1 MHPTLRA
8 RFNADFTDARYEEL
22 LRVANETERWPVDF
36 RISESPIF
44 LTPAFTNEIVA
55 AANGIVA
62 QVRTPEFARHAATA
76 IPPGLEVP
84 GETPHPTFLQVDF
97 AVCEQNGRLT
107 PRLIEL
113 QGFPSLYGFQIFL
126 LRCMRHAYPAIPA
139 DWQPFF
145 GGLDEHSYLEM
156 LRKVIVGDSDPE
168 SVVLLEIE
176 PEKQN
181 TRIDFACTETLL
193 GTAIVSLTDVER
205 RGNELFYQR
214 DGRDVRIERIYNRVI
229 FDELL
234 RRPDLSFGFSFQHE
248 IDAKWIGHP
257 NWYFRISKH
266 SLPFL
271 KTEHTSPAYF
281 ADQFPA
287 DESLGDYVLKPL
299 YSFSGLGVDLEPT
312 PEKLR
317 ALPDPGAWILQQKV
331 NYADIIPTIDGS
343 RSKAEIRMMYLW
355 PDGGEP
361 ILVNNLVRMSQGAM
375 MGVKF
380 NKNKTWVGSSIALH
394 QHSAA

>member
-1 MHPTLRA
+1 MHPQQRQ
-8 RFNADFTDARYEEL
+8 RFNADFTPQRYEEL
-22 LRVANETERWPVDF
+22 LRVANESERWPVDF
-36 RISESPIF
+36 RIAETPIF
-44 LTPAFTNEIVA
+44 LSAAFTTEIEQA
-55 AANGIVA
+55 AREIVA
-62 QVRTPEFARHAATA
+62 QVRTPAFTKRAASA
-76 IPPGLEVP
+76 IPPGLDVP
-84 GETPHPTFLQVDF
+84 DETPHPAFIQVDF

-126 LRCMRHAYPAIPA
+126 LHAMRHAYPAITP

-145 GGLDEHSYLEM
+145 GGLDEHSYVEM
-156 LRKVIVGDSDPE
+156 LRQVIVGDADPQ

-181 TRIDFACTETLL
+181 TRIDFVCTETLL
-193 GTAIVSLTDVER
+193 GIAIVSLTEVER

-248 IDAKWIGHP
+248 IDAKWVGHP

-271 KTEHTSPAYF
+271 KTAHTSRAFF
-281 ADQFPA
+281 ADEFPR
-287 DESLGDYVLKPL
+287 DESLADFVLKPL
-299 YSFSGLGVDLEPT
+299 YSFAGLGVDLEPT
-312 PEKLR
+312 PAKLHT
-317 ALPDPGAWILQQKV
+317 LPDPHAWILQEKV
-331 NYADIIPTIDGS
+331 NYADFVPTPDGS
-343 RSKAEIRMMYLW
+343 LSKAEIRMMFLW
-355 PDGGEP
+355 PEGGEP
-361 ILVNNLVRMSQGAM
+361 LLVNNLVRMSQGAM

-380 NKNKTWVGSSIALH
+380 NKDKTWVGSSIALH
-394 QHSAA
+394 Q

>member
-1 MHPTLRA
+1 MHPEMRA
-8 RFNADFTDARYEEL
+8 RFNAEFTAERYDEL
-22 LRVANETERWPVDF
+22 LRIANETERWPVDF
-36 RISESPIF
+36 RISETPVF
-44 LTPAFTNEIVA
+44 LTPAFANEVSQ
-55 AANGIVA
+55 AANELVR
-62 QVRTPEFARHAATA
+62 QVRTAEFAEHARTA
-76 IPPGLEVP
+76 IPPGLEVRD
-84 GETPHPTFLQVDF
+84 ETAHPTFLQVDF
-97 AVCEQNGRLT
+97 AICEHHGRLV

-126 LRCMRHAYPAIPA
+126 LRCMRHAYPSIPA
-139 DWQPFF
+139 DWHSLFNGF
-145 GGLDEHSYLEM
+145 DDHSYLD
-156 LRKVIVGDSDPE
+156 LLGRVILGDADPE
-168 SVVLLEIE
+168 NVVLLEIE

-193 GTAIVSLTDVER
+193 GVAPVSLTEITR

-248 IDAKWIGHP
+248 VDVTWVGHP

-271 KTEHTSPAYF
+271 KTAHTSRAYF
-281 ADQFPA
+281 ADEFPLDAHLA
-287 DESLGDYVLKPL
+287 DFVLKPL
-299 YSFSGLGVDLEPT
+299 YSFAGLGVDLEPT
-312 PEKLR
+312 PEKLH
-317 ALPDPGAWILQQKV
+317 ALRDPHAWILQEKV
-331 NYADIIPTIDGS
+331 KYAEFVPTPDGPK
-343 RSKAEIRMMYLW
+343 SKAEIRMMFLW

-361 ILVNNLVRMSQGAM
+361 ILVNNLIRMSQGAM

-394 QHSAA
+394 QG

>member
-1 MHPTLRA
+1 MHPEMRA
-8 RFNADFTDARYEEL
+8 RFNADFTSDRFDEL
-22 LRVANETERWPVDF
+22 LRIANETERWPVDF
-36 RISESPIF
+36 RISETPIF
-44 LTPAFTNEIVA
+44 LTPAFTLEVSQ
-55 AANGIVA
+55 AANELVRKL
-62 QVRTPEFARHAATA
+62 RTPEFAEHARAA

-84 GETPHPTFLQVDF
+84 DETPHPAFLQVDF
-97 AVCEQNGRLT
+97 AICEQNGRLV

-126 LRCMRHAYPAIPA
+126 LRCMRHAYPAIPD
-139 DWQPFF
+139 DWAPFF
-145 GGLDEHSYLEM
+145 NGYTEASYTEL
-156 LRKVIVGDSDPE
+156 LRRVIVGDADPE
-168 SVVLLEIE
+168 TVVLLEIE

-193 GTAIVSLTDVER
+193 GVAPVSLTEVSR

-234 RRPDLSFGFSFQHE
+234 RRPDLSFGFGFQHE
-248 IDAKWIGHP
+248 IDATWVGHP

-271 KTEHTSPAYF
+271 KTPYTSRAYF
-281 ADQFPA
+281 ADRFPA
-287 DESLGDYVLKPL
+287 GERLEDFVLKPL
-299 YSFSGLGVDLEPT
+299 YSFSGLGVDLDPT
-312 PEKLR
+312 PEKVE
-317 ALPDPGAWILQQKV
+317 ALAEPHTWILQEKV
-331 NYADIIPTIDGS
+331 NYADFVPTPDGP
-343 RSKAEIRMMYLW
+343 RSKAEIRMMFIW
-355 PDGGEP
+355 PEGGEP

-394 QHSAA
+394 QG

>member
-1 MHPTLRA
+1 MHPEMRA
-8 RFNADFTDARYEEL
+8 RFNADFTSQRYDEL
-22 LRVANETERWPVDF
+22 LRIANETERWPVDF

-44 LTPAFTNEIVA
+44 LSPAFTLEVSQ
-55 AANGIVA
+55 AANELVRHL
-62 QVRTPEFARHAATA
+62 RTPEFAEHARTA

-84 GETPHPTFLQVDF
+84 DETAHPAFLQVDF
-97 AVCEQNGRLT
+97 AICEQNGRLV

-126 LRCMRHAYPAIPA
+126 LRCMRHAYPAIPD
-139 DWQPFF
+139 DWAPFF
-145 GGLDEHSYLEM
+145 NGYTEASYTEL
-156 LRKVIVGDSDPE
+156 LRRVIVGDADPE
-168 SVVLLEIE
+168 TVVLLEIE

-193 GTAIVSLTDVER
+193 GVAPVSLTEVSR

-214 DGRDVRIERIYNRVI
+214 DGREVRIERIYNRVI

-234 RRPDLSFGFSFQHE
+234 RRPDLSFGFGFQHE
-248 IDAKWIGHP
+248 VDATWVGHP

-271 KTEHTSPAYF
+271 KTAYTSRAFF
-281 ADQFPA
+281 AHEFPA
-287 DESLGDYVLKPL
+287 GERLEDFVLKPL

-312 PEKLR
+312 PEKIR
-317 ALPDPGAWILQQKV
+317 ALAEPHTWILQEKV
-331 NYADIIPTIDGS
+331 NYADFVPTPDGP
-343 RSKAEIRMMYLW
+343 RSKAEIRMMFIW
-355 PDGGEP
+355 PEGGEP

-394 QHSAA
+394 RG

>member
-1 MHPTLRA
+1 MHPAMRE
-8 RFNADFTDARYEEL
+8 RFNADFTPERYEEL
-22 LRVANETERWPVDF
+22 LRIANETERWPVDF
-36 RISESPIF
+36 RISETPIF
-44 LTPAFTNEIVA
+44 FSPAFTVEVQQA
-55 AANGIVA
+55 AEELVR
-62 QVRTPEFARHAATA
+62 QVRTPEFATHARTA

-84 GETPHPTFLQVDF
+84 NETAHPTFLQVDF

-139 DWQPFF
+139 EWVPFF
-145 GGLDEHSYLEM
+145 NGYDEQSYTEL

-168 SVVLLEIE
+168 NVILLEIE

-193 GTAIVSLTDVER
+193 GVAPVSLTEINR
-205 RGNELFYQR
+205 RGTELYYQR

-234 RRPDLSFGFSFQHE
+234 RRPDLSFGFNFQQE
-248 IDAKWIGHP
+248 IDATWVGHP

-271 KTEHTSPAYF
+271 KTAHTSRAYF
-281 ADQFPA
+281 AHEFPA
-287 DESLGDYVLKPL
+287 GDRLEDFVLKPL
-299 YSFSGLGVDLEPT
+299 YSFAGLGVDLEPT
-312 PEKLR
+312 PEKLA
-317 ALPDPGAWILQQKV
+317 ALPEPHTWILQEKV
-331 NYADIIPTIDGS
+331 NYADFVPTPEGP
-343 RSKAEIRMMYLW
+343 RSKAEIRMMFIW
-355 PDGGEP
+355 PEGGEP
-361 ILVNNLVRMSQGAM
+361 VLVNNLIRMSQGAM

-380 NKNKTWVGSSIALH
+380 NKNKTWVGSSIALR
-394 QHSAA
+394 Q